1 MNTDLFYPYLFKKV
15 TNFNQKNINWTRGRF
30 LGQIAKIVVIKGKI
44 IEKVFLTPIGSE
56 VSVKRCELGII
67 CLF

>member
-30 LGQIAKIVVIKGKI
+30 LGQITKIVVIKCKI
-44 IEKVFLTPIGSE
+44 IEKVFLTPKVSQI
-56 VSVKRCELGII
+56 SVKRCELVII
-67 CLF
+67 FLF